1 MKFVVVW
8 TTAVLSSPV
17 SNSCAF
23 RQNVSTAV
31 FDDCSLMLVGLGESL
46 EGVVGLFA
54 VP

>member
-1 MKFVVVW
+1 MLYRPPQYSVRRFRR
-8 TTAVLSSPV
+8 AVL
-17 SNSCAF
+17 AF